1 MAHMLT
7 LVKVCLIPVTNIL
20 FHTDTRQHEDHHRR
34 TAACEHMA
42 TFFQQSELD
51 YSRYSQ
57 DSIRVLLLLFDD
69 RDPNVVKS
77 AWNALNELT
86 KRLKK
91 EEMETLVSSTRQV
104 LQSVG
109 VAGHDLAGFA
119 LPKGINAVLPI
130 FLQGL
135 MYGTAEQRTQ
145 AALAISDIID
155 RTSGE
160 SLRPF
165 VTQITGPLIR
175 VVSERSVEVKGK
187 PISAHFL
194 IGKNFHLTIFSCL
207 QLLYY
212 SPSIHC
218 SRRSQPTSSHSCR
231 SYRELSQSH
240 WLIPQVIC

>member
-1 MAHMLT
+1 MA
-7 LVKVCLIPVTNIL
+7 I
-20 FHTDTRQHEDHHRR
+20 
-34 TAACEHMA
+34 
-42 TFFQQSELD
+42 FFQESELD

-57 DSIRVLLLLFDD
+57 DSIRALLLLFDD
-69 RDPNVVKS
+69 RDLIVVKS

-86 KRLKK
+86 KKLKK

-109 VAGHDLAGFA
+109 VAGHDLAGFT

-145 AALAISDIID
+145 SALAISDIID

-187 PISAHFL
+187 PLSAYLF
-194 IGKNFHLTIFSCL
+194 
-207 QLLYY
+207 
-212 SPSIHC
+212 
-218 SRRSQPTSSHSCR
+218 
-231 SYRELSQSH
+231 
-240 WLIPQVIC
+240 V